1 MIRPAVHPIGRISQ
15 FCLAV
20 VVMTLVMRVHVMAG
34 IALPPM
40 PIASD
45 TNAMEQYRIKVFYEA
60 QKSEAAKLRVGKE
73 RYDKMLTNRAIML
86 QAMAAELAERE
97 QQVNI
102 PSQPAVGTYPD
113 NQKSDTGRSTILGA
127 SVIGLGLIGFRY
139 YLARL
144 NIKDAAS
151 QNQ

>member
-1 MIRPAVHPIGRISQ
+1 MIRPAVHPVGRISQ
-15 FCLAV
+15 FFLAV
-20 VVMTLVMRVHVMAG
+20 AVMTLVIRVHVMAG
-34 IALPPM
+34 VALPPM
-40 PIASD
+40 PKSAD

-60 QKSEAAKLRVGKE
+60 QKSEAAKLKVGRE

-97 QQVNI
+97 QQVAI
-102 PSQPAVGTYPD
+102 PSQPAVGTFRD
-113 NQKSDTGRSTILGA
+113 NQKPDTGISTIIGA

-139 YLARL
+139 YLSKL
-144 NIKDAAS
+144 NIKDEAS